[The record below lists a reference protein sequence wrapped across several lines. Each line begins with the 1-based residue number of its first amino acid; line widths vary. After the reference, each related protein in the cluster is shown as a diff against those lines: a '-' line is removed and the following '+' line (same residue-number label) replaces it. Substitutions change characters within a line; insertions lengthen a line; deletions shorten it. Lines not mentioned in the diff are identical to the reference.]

1 MRPALALPVTRALLF
16 DAGNTL
22 LRMNYPA
29 IAGHLGS
36 RGHSAAP
43 EAIEEAELRA
53 RVRLDA
59 DLARG
64 TSTEGRAAQDSYL
77 AYLLEGLGITDP
89 AEVEAAAAFRQSY
102 NAPAGLFDRAFPEAQ
117 STIRR
122 VKAAGLVR
130 GSSSWRSVRPAWPRT
145 RRPTWAISTRST
157 SWAPGPRACTRF
169 SWTRAASGARAT
181 AQSRAIL
188 PR

>member
-1 MRPALALPVTRALLF
+1 MRPASALPVTRALLF

-64 TSTEGRAAQDSYL
+64 VSTEGRAAKESYL
-77 AYLLEGLGITDP
+77 AYILEGLGITAPDD
-89 AEVEAAAAFRQSY
+89 VEYVAAFRTRSI
-102 NAPAGLFDRAFPEAQ
+102 NVPGLFD
-117 STIRR
+117 ID
-122 VKAAGLVR
+122 
-130 GSSSWRSVRPAWPRT
+130 
-145 RRPTWAISTRST
+145 ISD
-157 SWAPGPRACTRF
+157 
-169 SWTRAASGARAT
+169 
-181 AQSRAIL
+181 
-188 PR
+188 